1 MFGQNPLRKQER
13 GNGVT
18 LLVHSI
24 FGTIQGEGPFSGHPA
39 VFVRLAGCNLAC
51 YFCDTDFESNVMHL
65 RLEDIFETIEAER
78 RKVKTNLIVLTGG
91 EPLRQP
97 VAKFIGQCLERGL
110 HVQIETSG
118 TVWPDGMDSLMD
130 ATPDGLVTIV
140 CSPKTGKVH
149 PKVELYCRD
158 WKYIIADGE
167 FDERDGLPM
176 YSTQVEGRPMT
187 IYRASQGTIWVQ
199 PREDYKLIDCATIDG
214 QVPKISAGTDEHATA
229 ANMRA
234 AAEIAMRFGYRL
246 TLQTHKI
253 LELP

>member
-1 MFGQNPLRKQER
+1 MFGQNPIRKQER
-13 GNGVT
+13 GNGIV

-24 FGTIQGEGPFSGHPA
+24 FGTIQGEGPFSGLPA
-39 VFVRLAGCNLAC
+39 IFVRLAGCNLAC
-51 YFCDTDFESNVMHL
+51 YFCDTDFESDVMHL

-97 VAKFIGQCLERGL
+97 VARFIRECLERGL
-110 HVQIETSG
+110 RVQIETSG

-130 ATPDGLVTIV
+130 ATPAGLITIV

-158 WKYIIADGE
+158 WKYIIAEE

-214 QVPKISAGTDEHATA
+214 QMTKISAGTDKHATA